1 MSAALTQIYALQ
13 QRELNEQERRRQQQI
28 AKSQRQIAAFSASGL
43 IDIFEELRDVPL
55 RNEVR
60 QRIYKAKVSELCYHG
75 GNDVRNK
82 TNSLSFVSVNGS
94 SGSPRWWCEESA
106 DSGKMW
112 YCYNS
117 GMSRDQDK
125 SFETPQGVWLDR
137 FIEYMAQA
145 ADPTVIAARV
155 QLKPHAGDDA
165 LPAPRRQLQAI

>member
-13 QRELNEQERRRQQQI
+13 QRELNEKERQRQRQI
-28 AKSQRQIAAFSASGL
+28 AKSQRQIAAFTASGL

-55 RNEVR
+55 RNEVG

-75 GNDVRNK
+75 GSDVRNK

-112 YCYNS
+112 YCYSS
-117 GMSRDQDK
+117 GSSRDQDK

-137 FIEYMAQA
+137 FIEYIAHA
-145 ADPTVIAARV
+145 ADPAAIETKV
-155 QLKPHAGDDA
+155 QLVPAVISGDN
-165 LPAPRRQLQAI
+165 APRRQLQPV